1 MKVYPVFLRYVHDRQ
16 DVLQKIFSN
25 EKQAIEYC
33 KIPEG
38 ERPSG
43 LCYLRYEEWEVI
55 TNEN

>member
-25 EKQAIEYC
+25 EEQAIEYC

-55 TNEN
+55 G